1 MKVFNKLA
9 IAALLASAAAFGTT
23 APAAADHVSIGV
35 GGGGVSVGVGIG
47 GGPVFEGDYD
57 YYRPCGWYRYWNIPA
72 PARCYREFW
81 GFYGPNVVVVDGF
94 VFRNRDDW
102 GRWHDRD
109 EWRHWRSHEFRRAD
123 WHDNGWHRGWD
134 KHDDW
139 HDQGRHADW
148 QDNGHGDRDW
158 HDNGDHGHDHGDHWH
173 DHGGDEGH

>member
-23 APAAADHVSIGV
+23 APAAADHVSVGV

-72 PARCYREFW
+72 PARC
-81 GFYGPNVVVVDGF
+81 
-94 VFRNRDDW
+94 
-102 GRWHDRD
+102 
-109 EWRHWRSHEFRRAD
+109 HEFRRAD

-139 HDQGRHADW
+139 HDEGRHGDW
-148 QDNGHGDRDW
+148 HDNGHGDRDW

-173 DHGGDEGH
+173 DHGDDDGH